1 MTCDTCRELL
11 NARIDNE
18 LPAAEVADVD
28 QHLASCATC
37 TAEYRLFAQ
46 THRTLSEAHL
56 RYTAPDLLKARI
68 RGAIAQERHEVPS
81 VRRTRPWWRFAAAG
95 IVIAAMS
102 SALTFAVT
110 RPSGTPVANDLVAS
124 HVRSLQPGHLT
135 DIVSTNQHNVKPW
148 FNGRVDVSPPVMD
161 LAQQGFTLVGGRV
174 DYVGGRTVPVVV
186 YARRQ
191 HYINLYAWP
200 VADAAPADPQTSMRN
215 GYNLMSWRSQGIQ
228 HWAVSDL
235 NARELAELVKALRT
249 M

>member
-18 LPAAEVADVD
+18 LPAAELTDVD

-37 TAEYRLFAQ
+37 TDEYRLIAQ
-46 THRTLSEAHL
+46 THRTLSEAGL

-68 RGAIAQERHEVPS
+68 RGAIAHDRTQVPEV
-81 VRRTRPWWRFAAAG
+81 TRKRSWWRFAAAG
-95 IVIAAMS
+95 IAIAAVS
-102 SALTFAVT
+102 SALTFAAT
-110 RPSGTPVANDLVAS
+110 RPDRAPVANDLVAS

-148 FNGRVDVSPPVMD
+148 FNGRVDVSPPVPD
-161 LAQQGFTLVGGRV
+161 LTQQGFTLVGGRV

-191 HYINLYAWP
+191 HYINVYAWP
-200 VADAAPADPQTSMRN
+200 VADAAAAEPKTSTRN
-215 GYNLMSWRSQGIQ
+215 GYNLVSWRSQGIQ
-228 HWAVSDL
+228 LWVVSDL